1 MKRKRGGLGCTVD
14 VAQHCL
20 KLGRDMEGYQ
30 SWPGEAA
37 ETEAEE
43 FVRV

>member
-1 MKRKRGGLGCTVD
+1 
-14 VAQHCL
+14 
-20 KLGRDMEGYQ
+20 MEGYQ

-43 FVRV
+43 AKEFVRVPISFS